1 MKGKPEKITNEER
14 ERAFHEMAV
23 FLFELYKKDKQ
34 KKLIEQE
41 EAIWQLVFFFYNNII
56 EFRRKTCQT

>member
-41 EAIWQLVFFFYNNII
+41 EAI
-56 EFRRKTCQT
+56 

>member
-1 MKGKPEKITNEER
+1 MQEKPEKITNEER

-34 KKLIEQE
+34 KKLIE
-41 EAIWQLVFFFYNNII
+41 EAD
-56 EFRRKTCQT
+56 